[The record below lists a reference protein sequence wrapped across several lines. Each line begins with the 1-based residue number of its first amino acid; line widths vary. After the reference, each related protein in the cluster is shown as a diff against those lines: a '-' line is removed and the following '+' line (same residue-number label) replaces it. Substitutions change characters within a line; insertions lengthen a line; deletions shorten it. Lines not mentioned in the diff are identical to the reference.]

1 MSSFSVITKS
11 IKKVYKT
18 EGNSDTIALKGVDLQ
33 IEKGDM
39 VAIMGPSGSGKST
52 LLHIIGG
59 IDIATSGEVLIEG
72 TDIYKLED
80 KELSRFRNEN
90 IGFVFQFHYLL
101 SEFTALENVAIP
113 LQIKGDKDAIK
124 KATDILEKLGLGH
137 RLNHKPPML
146 SGGEQQRVAI
156 ARAIVN
162 NPKILIADE
171 PTGNLDS
178 ENAKNVINLIK
189 DISEKNL
196 MTVIIA
202 THDIEIAK
210 YCRYIYYLKDGII
223 VNVEKN

>member
-1 MSSFSVITKS
+1 MNNFSVIAKS
-11 IKKVYKT
+11 IKKIYYTDSNTSTV
-18 EGNSDTIALKGVDLQ
+18 ALRGIDLQ
-33 IEKGDM
+33 INKGEM

-52 LLHIIGG
+52 LLHILGG
-59 IDIATSGEVLIEG
+59 IDIPTSGEVLIEE
-72 TDIYKLED
+72 TDIYKLPD
-80 KELSRFRNEN
+80 KQLSKFRNEN

-101 SEFTALENVAIP
+101 SEFTALDNVALP
-113 LQIKGDKDAIK
+113 LQIKGDKEATQ
-124 KATDILEKLGLGH
+124 KAKDILEKVGLGD
-137 RLNHKPPML
+137 RLNHKPSML

-156 ARAIVN
+156 ARAVVN

-189 DISEKNL
+189 DLSEKNL